1 MARFIAEIGSNH
13 NRDLARTE
21 SLIDACAAAGATSV
35 KLQIFRTEDLFA
47 PEILSLKPELRA
59 RRDWEFPLE
68 MLLPTAERA
77 REVGLE
83 IGATPFGLW
92 AVDELASAVDFLK
105 IASYEI
111 LWHDLVRACGATGLP
126 LIISTGMATVE
137 EIDAAVDVARSSGAE
152 DLTLLHCVS
161 GYPVP
166 ADQCNLAAIETLR
179 ERYDCPAGWSDHSAE
194 PAVVERAA
202 RRWGASDIE
211 VHVDLDGR
219 GNEAGEHNW
228 TPHAL
233 AKTIEAS
240 STDGEDQASHLPVD
254 GDGAKRPMPV
264 ELPDVEWRADPS
276 DGLRPLMQTRKA
288 LTVQ

>member
-13 NRDLARTE
+13 NRDLSRTE
-21 SLIDACAAAGATSV
+21 SLIDACAASGATSAKV
-35 KLQIFRTEDLFA
+35 QIFQIEDLFA
-47 PEILSLKPELRA
+47 QEILLLKPELRA
-59 RRDWEFPLE
+59 RRDWEFPLD
-68 MLLPTAERA
+68 MLHSTAEYA
-77 REVGLE
+77 RSAGLGF
-83 IGATPFGLW
+83 GATPFGLW
-92 AVDELASAVDFLK
+92 AVDELAPVVDFFK

-111 LWHDLVRACGATGLP
+111 LWHDIIRACGTTGLP
-126 LIISTGMATVE
+126 LIISTGMASLDEV
-137 EIDAAVDVARSSGAE
+137 DAVVDVARKSGAD

-179 ERYDCPAGWSDHSAE
+179 ERYDCPVGWSDHSAE

-211 VHVDLDGR
+211 VHVDLDGS

-233 AKTIEAS
+233 AETIDACS
-240 STDGEDQASHLPVD
+240 IDGEDQASHLPVD

-288 LTVQ
+288 LTD